1 MLIMLKPKE
10 LHKINLIKG
19 LPKSNT
25 LGYQLILNLIS
36 TYPNEIK
43 FRHSVIYQIENHPKY
58 DRFYLLNSIV
68 KIPHKENLYAIL
80 PRGNIKG
87 RKKDSRNLHYSTRDN
102 KKLYFRKVDRPY
114 GYFKLIEENGKKKL
128 NSVKKEDYNLCRIS
142 RRTTEQERKDIINY
156 STKYN
161 PTHSGNYI
169 KKYGVYYPYSCT
181 THEIYKLVLYQDFL
195 GMNCHNYVKKHSTTN
210 NIEIICQIASRLEKM
225 HLNNH
230 IHLDLKPVN
239 TTVRKKNGAIQAY
252 IIDFEHMETK
262 GTPIGNNFIND
273 ARKRSYPYTPL
284 FVLNGTVE
292 KYIKAIDIFS
302 LGITIWEMYGGNYK
316 DYKKILHQAKK
327 DQDYQQA
334 KNMLDILL
342 KDVLWGK
349 VDVETITHIQSMT
362 SLDPKNCP
370 TIKKTYEF
378 FHEKLLELKQKNA
391 INGQNL
397 IKKPQKTNRGSR
409 KIARKADSQNNA
421 PIIIKQQTPSKFPKK
436 ISLPTSKNKQKLTV
450 KPQPTKIQIHYSP
463 YMAFFAPDKCPVK
476 QTTDITSLIK
486 TANFI
491 FTYSIASIIG
501 LVCAALYILNVIKNS
516 DTVVNAWDNATKTL
530 KMR

>member
-36 TYPNEIK
+36 TYPNKIK

-58 DRFYLLNSIV
+58 DSFYLSNSIV
-68 KIPHKENLYAIL
+68 KIPHQENLYAIL

-87 RKKDSRNLHYSTRDN
+87 GKKDLRNLYYSTRNN
-102 KKLYFRKVDRPY
+102 KELYFRKVDRPY

-142 RRTTEQERKDIINY
+142 RRTTEQECKDIANY

-161 PTHSGNYI
+161 PTLSGYYEI
-169 KKYGVYYPYSCT
+169 KNEANNL
-181 THEIYKLVLYQDFL
+181 HKLVLYQDFL
-195 GMNCHNYVKKHSTTN
+195 GMNCRNYVKKHSTTN
-210 NIEIICQIASRLEKM
+210 NVEIICQITAHLKKM

-230 IHLDLKPVN
+230 IHLDLKPDN

-252 IIDFEHMETK
+252 IIDFEHMEKK

-284 FVLNGTVE
+284 FVLNGAVK

-302 LGITIWEMYGGNYK
+302 LGITIWEMYGGNYQ
-316 DYKKILHQAKK
+316 DYRNILHEAKKI
-327 DQDYQQA
+327 QDYQQA

-349 VDVETITHIQSMT
+349 VDAETITHIQSMT

-370 TIKKTYEF
+370 TIEKTYEF
-378 FHEKLLELKQKNA
+378 FHKKLLESKQKNA
-391 INGQNL
+391 INDQNL
-397 IKKPQKTNRGSR
+397 IKKPQKTNRGSQ
-409 KIARKADSQNNA
+409 KIAPKADSQNNT
-421 PIIIKQQTPSKFPKK
+421 PIIIKRRPPSNFSKK
-436 ISLPTSKNKQKLTV
+436 ISLPTSKNKQKPTV
-450 KPQPTKIQIHYSP
+450 KPQPSKIKIYYSHY
-463 YMAFFAPDKCPVK
+463 MVFFTPDTCPENQK
-476 QTTDITSLIK
+476 TIDITPSVK
-486 TANFI
+486 AANLI
-491 FTYSIASIIG
+491 FTYFIASVVG
-501 LVCAALYILNVIKNS
+501 LIYAALYILNVIKNC
-516 DTVVNAWDNATKTL
+516 DTVVNAWDNTIKTL